1 MPQKAIIFDLDG
13 VIFNT
18 EDCWKVG
25 FEIITKKYGLPLDEN
40 YRVTI
45 CGKSETKIIEELNE
59 MFPSLDAVTYRK
71 EIADEYV
78 RQIENGEY
86 HLKEGFFELITTL
99 KEKNYKIALA
109 TSNLR
114 WRMEKIFNNKGINP
128 YQVFDVIITVSEIGN
143 RTKPDP
149 YIFLKAAEQLGADP
163 KETMVIEDSLNG
175 IEAAVRGNF
184 IPVMDIDLIPPNEYA
199 KKHCYKIV
207 DSLLDIISLI
217 K

>member
-1 MPQKAIIFDLDG
+1 MQKAVIFDLDG

-18 EDCWKVG
+18 ENCWKVG

-40 YRVTI
+40 YRITI
-45 CGKSETKIIEELNE
+45 CGKSEAKIIEELNIK
-59 MFPSLDAVTYRK
+59 FPTLDAVTYRK

-78 RQIENGEY
+78 NQIEKGNY
-86 HLKEGFFELITTL
+86 HLKEGFLELIDVL
-99 KEKNYKIALA
+99 KKKNYKIALA

-114 WRMEKIFNNKGINP
+114 WRMEKIFSNKGIDP
-128 YQVFDVIITVSEIGN
+128 YKIFDVIITVSEIGN

-163 KETMVIEDSLNG
+163 NETMVIEDSLNG

-184 IPVMDIDLIPPNEYA
+184 LPVMDIDLIPPNEYA
-199 KKHCYKIV
+199 KDHCYKIV
-207 DSLLDIISLI
+207 DSLLEVIPLVN
-217 K
+217 

>member
-1 MPQKAIIFDLDG
+1 MQKAVIFDLDG

-40 YRVTI
+40 YRITI
-45 CGKSETKIIEELNE
+45 CGKSEVKIIEELNT
-59 MFPSLDAVTYRK
+59 MFPTLDAVTYRK

-78 RQIENGEY
+78 NQIEKGSY
-86 HLKEGFFELITTL
+86 HLKEGFFELIDEL
-99 KEKNYKIALA
+99 KKKDYKIALA

-114 WRMEKIFNNKGINP
+114 WRMEKIFSNKGIDP
-128 YQVFDVIITVSEIGN
+128 YKIFDVIITVSEIGN

-175 IEAAVRGNF
+175 IKAAVRGNF
-184 IPVMDIDLIPPNEYA
+184 IPIMDIDLIPPNAYA
-199 KKHCYKIV
+199 KDHCYKIV
-207 DSLLDIISLI
+207 DSLLDIIPYI
-217 K
+217 N